1 MQHIASSNQENQ
13 VNQKHKLHFKYL
25 DGLRGLAALYV
36 LFVHID
42 PIINPEMS
50 TEFPLWFSLFLK
62 LFRNGAFSVAI
73 FITLSGYGLML
84 SIVRSQSRF
93 IPGGIMGYLKRRIWR
108 ILPSYY
114 ICLGFCLSIAIG
126 VFFLENFSEFRWD
139 KVAAGVQF
147 NPHFSLW
154 DLFTHLL
161 LIHNWSLDTYRAIS
175 PPLWSIASEWQLYFI
190 FPFLLLPIW
199 RRWGIIFTVFTGLIM
214 GLIPVY
220 CFNDAFSSA
229 APWFIG
235 IFTLGMAAADIG
247 FSPKPNLVKLR
258 QTLPWKSL
266 ALVFTILAFIT
277 EWRRLGLHLWIGET
291 FLGLACACLFIFC
304 TEQILQNKP
313 LPRILQIFEHP
324 WAVTLGSFSYSLYLI
339 HGPIVAMVRYALV
352 YFNLPPLTFAIL
364 PWSIAFFLVA
374 TFSSLI
380 ISYLFFL
387 AFERPFISNLT
398 KK

>member
-1 MQHIASSNQENQ
+1 MQNIASINQETQLNS
-13 VNQKHKLHFKYL
+13 KRKLHFKYL

-42 PIINPEMS
+42 PVLNPEIA
-50 TEFPLWFSLFLK
+50 TQFPLWFSLFLK
-62 LFRNGAFSVAI
+62 FLRNGAFSVVI

-84 SIVRSQSRF
+84 SIARSQSGF
-93 IPGGIMGYLKRRIWR
+93 IKGGILGYLKRRSWR

-114 ICLGFCLSIAIG
+114 ISLGVCLLMAVG
-126 VFFLENFSEFRWD
+126 VFLLERFSEFRWD

-154 DLFTHLL
+154 DLSTHLL
-161 LIHNWSLDTYRAIS
+161 LIHNLSLDTYRAIN
-175 PPLWSIASEWQLYFI
+175 PPLWSIGSEWQLYFI

-199 RRWGIIFTVFTGLIM
+199 RKWGIKLTVVTGFII

-220 CFNDAFSSA
+220 LFNDAFSSA

-235 IFTLGMAAADIG
+235 IFALGMAAADIG
-247 FSPKPNLVKLR
+247 FSQEPNVIKLR
-258 QTLPWKSL
+258 QTLPWKTL
-266 ALVFTILAFIT
+266 ALVFTILALIT
-277 EWRRLGLHLWIGET
+277 EWRPLGLHLWIGET
-291 FLGLACACLFIFC
+291 FLGLACTCLFISC
-304 TEQILQNKP
+304 TEQVLQNQP

-324 WAVTLGSFSYSLYLI
+324 WIVALGGFSYSLYLI
-339 HGPIVAMVRYALV
+339 HGPIVTVVRYILV
-352 YFNLPPLTFAIL
+352 NLNLPPLTFAI
-364 PWSIAFFLVA
+364 AFFLIA

-398 KK
+398 NK